1 MHVDGKVCTDA
12 EDAPNLSDESDL
24 HHGRR
29 IGGSVLISLA
39 DSLQESPVRR
49 HLLFGAA
56 AGVSILLLGYHF
68 GAFDQSIHIPFL
80 KKFADPGLY
89 PGNEDFF
96 KLRFQHYSYFWFL
109 FLPLQRAGLL
119 EPSIFVAHVLATYL
133 TFWAVWT
140 LSMTLFRDPL
150 AGLISV
156 FSFIVPHF
164 GFSGFPTL
172 EWSLLNRTAALPF
185 LLWTINLFLLRRY
198 ATAFVL
204 LGLLANIHILSAAYA
219 ASLFLLDLVRQH
231 HADALRRAFY
241 GVLILVAG
249 AAPVLLWRF
258 TSPFSGAAT
267 SPEWFPIISQGMFFH
282 LFHLIAPYPHVLLI
296 SASGAGALGLFM
308 ISIRRGL
315 SVHDGTARV
324 FIAGTLII
332 IATQLVVTHTRPLT
346 ILIQSQIM
354 RVGLI
359 ALILGYLY
367 FSGHLA
373 ARHRAGELA
382 GWDFACPLLG
392 AAVNVTPVAALG
404 IWTIQRFI
412 RAARWRRG
420 LGFVSVAG
428 SFVLTLSALSHYRAW
443 IPGVYLEGRA
453 TPWRDA
459 QVWARDHTPRD
470 AVFIT
475 PLHLW
480 WLHESDW
487 RVFSERSQVVSLS
500 DLLEIA
506 LVPDYVEEWKR
517 RFDSLAPGALAR
529 FRGDY
534 LENLRLTKAAY
545 ESLSDGRL
553 AEIAGRYGVSYV
565 VVEKPQIRTW
575 PVVYENQRF
584 VIYRI
589 DRSNLSD

>member
-1 MHVDGKVCTDA
+1 M
-12 EDAPNLSDESDL
+12 
-24 HHGRR
+24 
-29 IGGSVLISLA
+29 
-39 DSLQESPVRR
+39 RR

-56 AGVSILLLGYHF
+56 AGVSILLVGYHY

-89 PGNEDFF
+89 PGNEEFF
-96 KLRFQHYSYFWFL
+96 ELRFQHYSFFWFL
-109 FLPLQRAGLL
+109 FLPLQRVGLL
-119 EPSIFVAHVLATYL
+119 ESSMFLAHFLATYL

-156 FSFIVPHF
+156 LSFVVPHF
-164 GFSGFPTL
+164 GFSGFPTM

-185 LLWTINLFLLRRY
+185 LLWTVNLFLLRRY
-198 ATAFVL
+198 ASAFFL
-204 LGLLANIHILSAAYA
+204 LGLLANFHILSAAYA
-219 ASLFLLDLVRQH
+219 ACLFLLDLVVRH
-231 HADALRRAFY
+231 RAAVLRRIVG
-241 GVLILVAG
+241 GVLLLVAG

-258 TSPFSGAAT
+258 ASPFAGAT
-267 SPEWFPIISQGMFFH
+267 TNPEWFPIISQGMFFH

-296 SASGAGALGLFM
+296 TASGAGALGLF
-308 ISIRRGL
+308 IIASRCGL
-315 SVHDGTARV
+315 SPHDKTVRV
-324 FIAGTLII
+324 FIAGILII
-332 IATQLVVTHTRPLT
+332 IAMQLIVTHTRPVT

-367 FSGHLA
+367 FSGYLA

-382 GWDFACPLLG
+382 GWDFACMLSG
-392 AAVNVTPVAALG
+392 AVVNVTPVAPLG
-404 IWTIQRFI
+404 IWAIQRFTQ
-412 RAARWRRG
+412 AARWRRG
-420 LGFVSVAG
+420 LGFVSLVG
-428 SFVLTLSALSHYRAW
+428 SFLLTLSALSHYRAW
-443 IPGVYLEGRA
+443 IPGVYLQGRA

-487 RVFSERSQVVSLS
+487 RVFSERAQVASLS

-517 RFDSLAPGALAR
+517 RFESLAPGALAR

-545 ESLSDGRL
+545 ENLSDSRL
-553 AEIAGRYGVSYV
+553 LEIAQTYGVSYV
-565 VVEKPQIRTW
+565 VIEKPHLRSW

-589 DRSNLSD
+589 DGSNSVDGHHKSVSD